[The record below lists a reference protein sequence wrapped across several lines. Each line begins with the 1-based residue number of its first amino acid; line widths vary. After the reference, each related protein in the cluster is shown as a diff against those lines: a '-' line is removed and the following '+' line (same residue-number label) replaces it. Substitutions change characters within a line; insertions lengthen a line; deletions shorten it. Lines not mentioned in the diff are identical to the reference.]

1 MSYID
6 LHCDTLNILG
16 QKTTKPFITTD
27 FLIKNNCLAQCFA
40 IFIEQSGKSEVEFE
54 FLKKQTEIFK
64 RFVKENIDTLS
75 TAQSGIEVIKNK
87 IGNRISAVLT
97 VENGD
102 FIGDDLT
109 RIDYIKN
116 AGVKILTLLWN
127 DENCLGYPASTIK
140 RENLLPLKQNT
151 SKIIT
156 LLNNKNIIIDV
167 SHLNEGGFWQIA
179 ELSTKPFIAS
189 HSCCNAIHRHRRN
202 LSDNQIKE
210 IAKCGG
216 VIGINFYND
225 FINGGIKPTSVSDIV
240 RQAEHIINISS
251 DNAVSLGGDLDGI
264 PHCIDF
270 KGYEDIVSALQ
281 NYFGKEISD
290 KICYK
295 NALRVLDY

>member
-1 MSYID
+1 M
-6 LHCDTLNILG
+6 
-16 QKTTKPFITTD
+16 PFITPD

-40 IFIEQSGKSEVEFE
+40 IFIEQSGKSDAEFD
-54 FLKKQTEIFK
+54 FFKKQTELFK
-64 RFVKENIDTLS
+64 KFVKENTNTLS
-75 TAQSGIEVIKNK
+75 TAQNSIEIIKNK
-87 IGNRISAVLT
+87 IGNLISAVLT

-102 FIGDDLT
+102 LIGNDLT
-109 RIDYIKN
+109 RIDYMKN
-116 AGVKILTLLWN
+116 IGVKILTILWN

-140 RENLLPLKQNT
+140 TENLLPLKQNT
-151 SKIIT
+151 KEIIT
-156 LLNNKNIIIDV
+156 LLNDKNIIIDV

-179 ELSTKPFIAS
+179 EFSSKPFIAS

-216 VIGINFYND
+216 VVGINFYND

-270 KGYEDIVSALQ
+270 NGYEDIVSALE

-295 NALRVLDY
+295 NALRVLGY